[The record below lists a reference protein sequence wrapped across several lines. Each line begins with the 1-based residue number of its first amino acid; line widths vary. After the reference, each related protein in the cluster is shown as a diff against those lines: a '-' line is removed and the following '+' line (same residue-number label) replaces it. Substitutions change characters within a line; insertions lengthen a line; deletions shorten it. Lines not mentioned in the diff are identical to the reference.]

1 MRFLRKTTP
10 LIVILREQI
19 IILPTVSTFLRE
31 QHKKTVDIEKRHLLA
46 EITKLFVS
54 LHKIL
59 ALDKAKKA
67 SFLLHLCSLN
77 RIFAQCF

>member
-31 QHKKTVDIEKRHLLA
+31 QHKKNVDIEKRHLLV

-54 LHKIL
+54 LHKKL
-59 ALDKAKKA
+59 TLDKTNLNKFYL
-67 SFLLHLCSLN
+67 FLSSLN

>member
-31 QHKKTVDIEKRHLLA
+31 QHKKTVDIEKRHLLV

-59 ALDKAKKA
+59 TLDKTN
-67 SFLLHLCSLN
+67 LN
-77 RIFAQCF
+77 KFICFCPR

>member
-1 MRFLRKTTP
+1 MRLLRKTTP

-31 QHKKTVDIEKRHLLA
+31 QHKKNCRYRKTAFIGGNNEK
-46 EITKLFVS
+46 I
-54 LHKIL
+54 
-59 ALDKAKKA
+59 
-67 SFLLHLCSLN
+67 